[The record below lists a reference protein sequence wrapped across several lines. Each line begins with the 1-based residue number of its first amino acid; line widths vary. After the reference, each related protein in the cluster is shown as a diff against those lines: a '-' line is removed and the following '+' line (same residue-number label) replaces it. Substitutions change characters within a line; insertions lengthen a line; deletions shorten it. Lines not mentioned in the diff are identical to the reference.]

1 MTLYRVAGGND
12 GEGSFAGF
20 YREADG
26 TLRHLTGAEYGAYE
40 AGGNV
45 AKDVTQDQFA
55 GVLSGS
61 TVRKTSG
68 ALPNGY
74 LSDANQTAWN
84 GKTPAAKTAAAT
96 PVASPETTNLL
107 ARFGVDYQNA
117 PALSPANMAF
127 MRGIGLSLDTAA
139 DMKAKA
145 VGRLK
150 DRSTTA
156 MGDIDRGNDRT
167 KTNMLAD
174 LVRRGVLRSGE
185 SDKRYGEQ
193 AENVASQKSGVMR
206 SEADGIAAADDSY
219 NTARDGYRTQ
229 ALERIIGTE
238 TDQAREA
245 ATATAVADGYEREDA
260 AAETAATRLK
270 EADEAR
276 ALQNEELI
284 RKYGVPR

>member
-193 AENVASQKSGVMR
+193 AENVASQKSAVMR
-206 SEADGIAAADDSY
+206 AEADGIAAADDSY
-219 NTARDGYRTQ
+219 NTARDSYRTQ
-229 ALERIIGTE
+229 ALERVVGNETE
-238 TDQAREA
+238 LAREA
-245 ATATAVADGYEREDA
+245 AASAAQTEAFEREDA
-260 AAETAATRLK
+260 AAATAYTQQT
-270 EADEAR
+270 EADER
-276 ALQNEELI
+276 RLRQDEELI
-284 RKYGVPR
+284 RKYGVPK